1 MSKSPKTFAQFCPPL
16 YFDCDDQ
23 LIRSILTHDEHI
35 VPRKYVA
42 VQGECSF
49 ETKTRADRRTVCAV
63 AATEDPCTVSA
74 WQRRELGLPRSSTG
88 GSMHLVCAATGMLG
102 IAMYESFHDSVRGPR
117 TTDGVES

>member
-49 ETKTRADRRTVCAV
+49 EAKTRADINA
-63 AATEDPCTVSA
+63 
-74 WQRRELGLPRSSTG
+74 LGL
-88 GSMHLVCAATGMLG
+88 
-102 IAMYESFHDSVRGPR
+102 VRQ
-117 TTDGVES
+117 